1 MTPATLALVERL
13 AKDCIAE
20 DWTDHDPGYYRDMN
34 LERFWQAAMEHA
46 AGIAEKTM
54 PRYNWASENADIY
67 HAQNHMLSRAAAAIR
82 EAGK

>member
-46 AGIAEKTM
+46 AGICDQQRVGIDAFGGIEHHIHLTT
-54 PRYNWASENADIY
+54 E
-67 HAQNHMLSRAAAAIR
+67 QCAAAIR
-82 EAGK
+82 QAAK

>member
-46 AGIAEKTM
+46 AGICDTSAFYEDDPQGYT
-54 PRYNWASENADIY
+54 R
-67 HAQNHMLSRAAAAIR
+67 QCAAAIR

>member
-1 MTPATLALVERL
+1 MTPTTLALVERL
-13 AKDCIAE
+13 ANVASSGNGAMLLGVADVA
-20 DWTDHDPGYYRDMN
+20 
-34 LERFWQAAMEHA
+34 RFFALAMEHA

-54 PRYNWASENADIY
+54 PRYNWVSENADIY